1 MLNKCEWDTLRLGAK
16 VGRIDYTSSQGR
28 DKLEKLSPAIAD
40 YDLIYLFSDEYLGDE
55 VNLGAFSGKEWGG
68 RASLEIN
75 TNPDARPLLAK
86 ALEAVTLNEL
96 PSEAIDMLVLSGEYS
111 RFSIDP
117 EMPRFF
123 MPMMYEEWGEGVL
136 ADENG
141 EVIGTKDARGEIN
154 GICCIKHGCSET
166 SIELIAV
173 RKSCRGQGLGKFLI
187 QSAIQKTMERRIR
200 KLIVNTQRINIP
212 ALSLYRSC
220 GFNLVEEQYTYH
232 LRKRTSPCRISV

>member
-1 MLNKCEWDTLRLGAK
+1 MLNKCQWDTLRLGAK
-16 VGRIDYTSSQGR
+16 VGRIDYTSSLGR
-28 DKLEKLSPAIAD
+28 EALEKLSPELAA

-55 VNLGAFSGKEWGG
+55 VSLGTFSGKEWGG

-75 TNPDARPLLAK
+75 TNHDKRPLFAK
-86 ALEAVTLNEL
+86 VLEVVTLTEL
-96 PSEAIDMLVLSGEYS
+96 PSEAIDILVLSGEYS

-141 EVIGTKDARGEIN
+141 EVVATKGARGEIN
-154 GICCIKHGCSET
+154 GICCIKHGSSVS

-187 QSAIQKTMERRIR
+187 QSAIQKTIERRIS
-200 KLIVNTQRINIP
+200 KLMVNTQRINIP

-220 GFNLVEEQYTYH
+220 GFHLVQEQYTYH
-232 LRKRTSPCRISV
+232 LRKTSYP